1 MASSLTGVLFGVKV
15 ELLEGG
21 VGGGVTGL
29 VPSLFRHVV
38 GSLAA
43 VGVVGVG
50 LAVVRHCFSNN
61 KAAAG
66 DGDVSTFK
74 QDLTE
79 LMVRGKQDLMELMV
93 RGGPTAVALTVLAGH
108 VIEADGGV
116 E

>member
-29 VPSLFRHVV
+29 VPSLFRQVV
-38 GSLAA
+38 GSLAT

-66 DGDVSTFK
+66 DGEGSTFK
-74 QDLTE
+74 QVLT
-79 LMVRGKQDLMELMV
+79 ELMV
-93 RGGPTAVALTVLAGH
+93 RGGPTAVALTVLAGY